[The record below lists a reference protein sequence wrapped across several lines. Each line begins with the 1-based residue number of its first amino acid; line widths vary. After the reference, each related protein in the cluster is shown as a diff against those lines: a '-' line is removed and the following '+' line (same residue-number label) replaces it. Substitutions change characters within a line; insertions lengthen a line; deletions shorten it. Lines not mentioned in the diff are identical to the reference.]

1 MQYGVCSEIKKMIEV
16 KNIKQQKGI
25 FITAGI
31 VLLSLFAVFIADSFY
46 PFGSGSVAALDLN
59 SQYLPL
65 LYRFYDIVTGTKNL
79 AVDLHI
85 GGGINLYSDS
95 LTELLNPFNYI
106 LLLFKRAD
114 LYKAVNILLILY
126 TLAASLSANLVLDRI
141 SKKTDSYLKIALS
154 VTYGMSYY
162 MAYQYEI
169 IRWMYIVVLF
179 PFLYLALLRLL
190 EDKKPLAFIFLLAYI
205 FVLSLQF
212 GIQLCMFSFVYSICY
227 ILNEN
232 RDGTKTAVDAHKC
245 LLIGISLIAA
255 VLLSGFSTYP
265 AITNIL
271 SSARSTQNSS
281 ILTVIT
287 HHGLDNLPER
297 LLEIS
302 NPVVLGMFAA
312 TVFVLK
318 KDTIKTLKRI
328 KPVAAALIA
337 MIITVIIEPVNLL
350 WHLGSYQ
357 CFPVRY
363 AYCVVWLGIVL
374 VTDLINECIN
384 KEKAQDKK
392 SQNVIISCVCFVAG
406 LALIS
411 YVYLKRLMFS
421 QAFATLDISGM
432 CKKETLLI
440 YIIALIVSG
449 LVSIVMFTVL
459 KRSKNT
465 IFCIDTVFLSALM
478 GMIWFMAV
486 LWPQTSQAR
495 AINESN
501 YLKMNSIYVKE
512 KESVYTCHEREEQDE
527 ILNKALVSGR
537 YSMSAYVPSGE
548 SREYVDTMNGLGYE
562 TPWISV
568 TSYGGSKLSDTL
580 LGLEEGFDGAINVSK
595 EEFDNI
601 RDVTDFS
608 SLINEKKPV
617 TLVFDNRKGDVI
629 IKSEESLSGYVL
641 LPMAY
646 IKGWNSLQARV
657 CDYLGGLLAVEINDS
672 ADQIVLD
679 YSVPGL
685 FAGSVMSVMGLSL
698 ILLLILLLNKHTVL
712 DRIAKPVYM
721 AVAVLFILVMYILPS
736 IGLVVFMGAKAAKK
750 DLTPYLEISRVE
762 DTNVHT
768 LLSQTVSEDGIHVL
782 IGRNNLMNDKG
793 VKVTSSDDESG
804 YYRAAKASDGIIDK
818 ESRWSSVNDWDNNDH
833 FLQADFKNTR
843 NIQAV
848 KIYWERTNACEYC
861 IEVSQDGINWT
872 KASQFNEPAS
882 SNPQIIYYEE
892 ALKARFLRLHI
903 TDVTKNEEDATLYY
917 QNVSVYELEV
927 YDDECDSF
935 VIERPKLTDGTN
947 RQVPVPSVPDGYVL
961 KVGGVNYD
969 NLLHEKKT
977 FADTVAAVEINLGY
991 ELYYGYQK
999 WDIEGF
1005 DIVLPASDN
1014 SMGDE
1019 LKFKDVNVKEWKKE
1033 NGEFSFD
1040 NRDSL
1045 KDALNNRENDAL
1057 LDVSINESDYLGE
1070 EGYEIK
1076 IDNDKISLTANTDRG
1091 IYWGRVTLS
1100 HMIKENDSSWE
1111 CGIIR
1116 DYPEYAVRGFVLDVA
1131 RRPVSM
1137 DMLYRMLDTLADNYM
1152 NTFQIHLSDNAIISS
1167 SEYDGTVE
1175 GARKLFSA
1183 YRLDSSISAGDER
1196 LTSEF
1201 YYTDEEFRK
1210 FIADAKKMGI
1220 DVVPEIDTPAHSLAI
1235 TKLFPELGYDDYP
1248 ELADTLDVSKPEVL
1262 EFATNLWSE
1271 YLTGNDPLFKEC
1283 RVLHLGTDEF
1293 FGDNAAYS
1301 KYVAKLCRSIKAMSE
1316 DKTIRLWGS
1325 ISYNQ
1330 MDTASIDKNVQMM
1343 VWSAIWSDPLKVYNS
1358 GFGIINCISSNLYI
1372 IVGSGSD
1379 RLDMDNLK
1387 NRWEPNLFYDEDTY
1401 EEIPAW
1407 SPKMLGACYSMW
1419 NENYCQGDETVD
1431 DDGIFDRFSEP
1442 VGVISGKLWNR
1453 E

>member
-1 MQYGVCSEIKKMIEV
+1 MNKV

-31 VLLSLFAVFIADSFY
+31 VLLSLFAVFIADGFY

-79 AVDLHI
+79 AIDLHI

-95 LTELLNPFNYI
+95 LTELVNPFNYI

-114 LYKAVNILLILY
+114 LYKAVNILVILY
-126 TLAASLSANLVLDRI
+126 TIAASLSAYLVLDRI
-141 SKKTDSYLKIALS
+141 SKKTDSFLKIALS

-190 EDKKPLAFIFLLAYI
+190 EDKKPFAFIFLLAYI

-212 GIQLCMFSFVYSICY
+212 GIQLSMFSFVYSICF
-227 ILNEN
+227 IFNEN
-232 RDGTKTAVDAHKC
+232 RNGTKRTVDAHKC
-245 LLIGISLIAA
+245 LLIGISLIAS

-265 AITNIL
+265 AIINIL
-271 SSARSTQNSS
+271 NSARSTQNSS
-281 ILTVIT
+281 IFTVIT

-302 NPVVLGMFAA
+302 NPVVLGLFVAI
-312 TVFVLK
+312 VFILK
-318 KDTIKTLKRI
+318 KDTIKALKGS
-328 KPVAAALIA
+328 KTVAFALTA
-337 MIITVIIEPVNLL
+337 MIVTVIIEPVNLL

-363 AYCVVWLGIVL
+363 AYCIVWLGIVL
-374 VTDLINECIN
+374 VTDLINECPN

-392 SQNVIISCVCFVAG
+392 ILNAVITCLCFLTG
-406 LALIS
+406 LVLIS
-411 YVYLKRLMFS
+411 FVYIKRLMFS

-432 CKKETLLI
+432 CKKETL
-440 YIIALIVSG
+440 YIFLIALVISA
-449 LVSIVMFTVL
+449 LTACVMITVL
-459 KRSKNT
+459 KGSKNR
-465 IFCIDTVFLSALM
+465 IFCIETVFLSALM

-486 LWPQTSQAR
+486 LWPQNSQAR
-495 AINESN
+495 VINESN

-512 KESVYTCHEREEQDE
+512 KEIVYTSHEREEQDE

-548 SREYVDTMNGLGYE
+548 SREYVDTMNRLGYE

-580 LGLEEGFDGAINVSK
+580 LGLEEGFGGAINVSK

-608 SLINEKKPV
+608 TLLNEKKPV
-617 TLVFDNRKGDVI
+617 SMVFDNRKGQVI
-629 IKSEESLSGYVL
+629 IKSDTDMSGYVL

-646 IKGWNSLQARV
+646 IRGWSSSQARV
-657 CDYLGGLLAVEINDS
+657 CDYLGGLLAIELAGNT
-672 ADQIVLD
+672 DQIILD
-679 YSVPGL
+679 YSIPGL
-685 FAGSVMSVMGLSL
+685 TAGFMMFTAGL
-698 ILLLILLLNKHTVL
+698 ILILCLAFALNKQTVF
-712 DRIAKPVYM
+712 DKIAKPVYI
-721 AVAVLFILVMYILPS
+721 AVMVLFVLIVYILPS
-736 IGLVVFMGAKAAKK
+736 MGLVVFMGAKAAKK
-750 DLTPYLEISRVE
+750 DLTPYLEFSRVE
-762 DTNVHT
+762 DTSVHT
-768 LLSQTVSEDGIHVL
+768 LLSQTVDEDGIHVL

-793 VKVTSSDDESG
+793 VKVTSSDEESG
-804 YYRAAKASDGIIDK
+804 YYRAKKASDGIIDK

-833 FLQADFKNTR
+833 FLQADFKNSR

-848 KIYWERTNACEYC
+848 KIYWERTNASEYC
-861 IEVSQDGINWT
+861 IEVSEDGINWT
-872 KASQFNEPAS
+872 KASQFNEPAVN
-882 SNPQIIYYEE
+882 NPQIIYYED

-935 VIERPKLTDGTN
+935 VIKTPKLTDGRN
-947 RQVPVPSVPDGYVL
+947 RQVPVPSVPEGYVL

-969 NLLHEKKT
+969 NLLLEKKT
-977 FADTVAAVEINLGY
+977 FADTVAPVEINLGY

-999 WDIEGF
+999 WDLKGF

-1014 SMGDE
+1014 SEGDDF
-1019 LKFKDVNVKEWKKE
+1019 KFRDVNVREWKKE
-1033 NGEFSFD
+1033 NGEFLFD

-1045 KDALNNRENDAL
+1045 IKALNNRENDDL
-1057 LDVSINESDYLGE
+1057 LDISIKESDYLGD
-1070 EGYEIK
+1070 EGYEIR
-1076 IDNDKISLTANTDRG
+1076 IDSDRISLSANTDRG

-1100 HMIKENDSSWE
+1100 HMIKEKDSSWE
-1111 CGIIR
+1111 CGILR

-1131 RRPVSM
+1131 RRPVSI

-1175 GARKLFSA
+1175 GARELFSA
-1183 YRLDSSISAGDER
+1183 YRLDSSVNAGDQR

-1210 FIADAKKMGI
+1210 FIADAKNMGI

-1262 EFATNLWSE
+1262 EFATDLWSE
-1271 YLTGNDPLFKEC
+1271 YLTGNEPLFKEC
-1283 RVLHLGTDEF
+1283 SAIHLGTDEF

-1301 KYVAKLCRSIKAMSE
+1301 KYVAKLCRSVKAMSE

-1343 VWSAIWSDPLKVYNS
+1343 VWSAIWSDPLEVYNS

-1379 RLDMDNLK
+1379 RLDMDNLTD
-1387 NRWEPNLFYDEDTY
+1387 RWEPNLFYDEDTF

-1419 NENYCQGDETVD
+1419 NENYCQGKDSVD
-1431 DDGIFDRFSEP
+1431 DEGIFDRFREP
-1442 VGVISGKLWNR
+1442 VNVISGKLWNR

>member
-1 MQYGVCSEIKKMIEV
+1 MVFAVRNKMNKIKNSE
-16 KNIKQQKGI
+16 QQKGML
-25 FITAGI
+25 ITAGI
-31 VLLSLFAVFIADSFY
+31 VLLSLFIVFIADGFF

-59 SQYLPL
+59 SQYIPL

-106 LLLFKRAD
+106 LLIFGRAN
-114 LYKAVNILLILY
+114 LYKAVNILVILY
-126 TLAASLSANLVLDRI
+126 SLAASLSAYFVLNRI
-141 SKKTDSYLKIALS
+141 SEKTEGYLKIALS

-179 PFLYLALLRLL
+179 PFLYLALKRLL
-190 EDKKPLAFIFLLAYI
+190 EDKKPFAFIFLLAYI
-205 FVLSLQF
+205 FVLSIQF
-212 GIQLCMFSFVYSICY
+212 GIQLCMFSFVYSVCF

-232 RDGTKTAVDAHKC
+232 RDGGKLSINAHKW
-245 LLIGISLIAA
+245 LLTGISLVASI
-255 VLLSGFSTYP
+255 LLSGFSTYP
-265 AITNIL
+265 AVINIL

-287 HHGLDNLPER
+287 HHGLDNILER

-302 NPVVLGMFAA
+302 NPVVLGLFAA
-312 TVFVLK
+312 AVCILK
-318 KDTIKTLKRI
+318 KDTIKYLKRS
-328 KPVAAALIA
+328 KAVVAA
-337 MIITVIIEPVNLL
+337 MIVMIVSVIIEPVNLL

-363 AYCVVWLGIVL
+363 GYTVVWLGIIL
-374 VTDLINECIN
+374 VIDIINECEC
-384 KEKAQDKK
+384 KEEVKDKK
-392 SQNVIISCVCFVAG
+392 SLKIILSLICFGTG
-406 LALIS
+406 LVLLAF
-411 YVYLKRLMFS
+411 VYLKRLMFS

-440 YIIALIVSG
+440 YAIALVI
-449 LVSIVMFTVL
+449 SILAASVMIAVL
-459 KRSKNT
+459 KKGKNR
-465 IFCIDTVFLSALM
+465 IFCIKTVFLSTLM
-478 GMIWFMAV
+478 GTIWFMAV
-486 LWPQTSQAR
+486 LAPQTSQAR

-501 YLKMNSIYVKE
+501 YLKMNSTYVKE
-512 KESVYTCHEREEQDE
+512 KESVYSSHEREDQDE
-527 ILNKALVSGR
+527 ILNKALVTGK

-548 SREYVDTMNGLGYE
+548 SREYVNTMNRLGYE

-568 TSYGGSKLSDTL
+568 TSYGGSELSDTL
-580 LGLEEGFDGAINVSK
+580 LGLEGEFSGAVNVSK

-608 SLINEKKPV
+608 SLLNEKKPV
-617 TLVFDNRKGDVI
+617 TLVFDNRKGQVI
-629 IKSEESLSGYVL
+629 IKSGEDMSGYIL

-646 IKGWNSLQARV
+646 ITGWHSSEANVSS
-657 CDYLGGLLAVEINDS
+657 YLGGLLAVELTGS
-672 ADQIVLD
+672 TDQIILD

-685 FAGSVMSVMGLSL
+685 GAGFLMFIAGLIVIFCL
-698 ILLLILLLNKHTVL
+698 AFLLNKQTVF
-712 DRIAKPVYM
+712 DRIAKPVFI
-721 AVAVLFILVMYILPS
+721 AVTVLFALVVYILPS
-736 IGLVVFMGAKAAKK
+736 MGLIVFMGAKAAKK
-750 DLTPYLEISRVE
+750 DLTPYLEISRIE
-762 DTNVHT
+762 DTSVHT
-768 LLSQTVSEDGIHVL
+768 MLSQTVKDDGIHVL

-793 VKVTSSDDESG
+793 VKVTASDEESG
-804 YYRAAKASDGIIDK
+804 YYRASKASDGNIDR

-861 IEVSQDGINWT
+861 IEVSEDGINWT
-872 KASQFNEPAS
+872 KASQFNEPAVT
-882 SNPQIIYYEE
+882 NPQIIYYEK
-892 ALKARFLRLHI
+892 ALSARYLRLHI
-903 TDVTKNEEDATLYY
+903 TDVTKNEEDASLYY

-935 VIERPKLTDGTN
+935 VIAKPQLTDGSN
-947 RQVPVPSVPDGYVL
+947 RQVPVPQVPDGYVL

-977 FADTVAAVEINLGY
+977 FADTIAPVNINLGY

-1005 DIVLPASDN
+1005 DIILPASDN
-1014 SMGDE
+1014 SSRDDF
-1019 LKFKDVNVKEWKKE
+1019 KFKNVNVREWKKTD
-1033 NGEFSFD
+1033 GEFSFD
-1040 NRDSL
+1040 GRDSL
-1045 KDALNNRENDAL
+1045 LKALNNRENDAL
-1057 LDVSINESDYLGE
+1057 LDVSIKEADYLGD

-1076 IDNDKISLTANTDRG
+1076 IENDGISLTANTDRG

-1100 HMIKENDSSWE
+1100 HMISENDKSWE

-1116 DYPEYAVRGFVLDVA
+1116 DYPEYSVRGFVLDVA

-1175 GARKLFSA
+1175 GARNLFSA
-1183 YRLDSSISAGDER
+1183 YRLDSSVGVGDER
-1196 LTSEF
+1196 LTSDF

-1210 FIADAKKMGI
+1210 FIADAKNMGI
-1220 DVVPEIDTPAHSLAI
+1220 DIVPEIDTPAHSLAI

-1248 ELADTLDVSKPEVL
+1248 ELADTLDVSKPEVM
-1262 EFATNLWSE
+1262 EFTTNLWGE
-1271 YLTGNDPLFKEC
+1271 YLTGQDPLFKEC
-1283 RVLHLGTDEF
+1283 SVLHLGTDEF
-1293 FGDNAAYS
+1293 FGDNTAYS
-1301 KYVAKLCRSIKAMSE
+1301 KYVSKLCRSVKAMSE
-1316 DKTIRLWGS
+1316 DKVIRLWGS

-1343 VWSAIWSDPLKVYNS
+1343 VWSAIWSDPLEVYNS
-1358 GFGIINCISSNLYI
+1358 GFGIINCISANLYI

-1387 NRWEPNLFYDEDTY
+1387 DKWEPNLFYDEDTY
-1401 EEIPAW
+1401 EAIPAW
-1407 SPKMLGACYSMW
+1407 SPRMLGACYSMW
-1419 NENYCQGDETVD
+1419 NENYCQGEQSVD
-1431 DDGIFDRFSEP
+1431 DEGIFDRFSEP